1 MPRWGFHG
9 FQRNCWMETTEKCF
23 KYRGAW
29 QTFPEETYS
38 NGKIKATRT
47 VVWSV
52 LKYWMVGWMVERL
65 TAVVVVHRHNLRQ
78 QISGSAPETSLL
90 PSPPA
95 TGGLLKT
102 KEDPEQSQERATN
115 ELKSPTVTGHQPLAK
130 HKPSKAAPK
139 TPTVRNPLDAPQ
151 SRATPCH

>member
-1 MPRWGFHG
+1 MVSDLACHAGDSMDFNGIVGWKPRKNASNIGG
-9 FQRNCWMETTEKCF
+9 T
-23 KYRGAW
+23 W
-29 QTFPEETYS
+29 QMFPEETYS

-95 TGGLLKT
+95 TGGLL
-102 KEDPEQSQERATN
+102 EQKQEQER
-115 ELKSPTVTGHQPLAK
+115 KDAK
-130 HKPSKAAPK
+130 QKK
-139 TPTVRNPLDAPQ
+139 TPNNPKKEPL
-151 SRATPCH
+151 TN